1 MCIVND
7 AVQDTVGNG
16 GVADL
21 IVPVS
26 QRQLAGQDGGA
37 CGVTVIVD
45 FQEVASFDV
54 GEWSH
59 GPIVDNQHV
68 DAGDPVQ
75 EFGEAAV
82 DAGHGEIAQ

>member
-1 MCIVND
+1 M
-7 AVQDTVGNG
+7 
-16 GVADL
+16 
-21 IVPVS
+21 
-26 QRQLAGQDGGA
+26 
-37 CGVTVIVD
+37 GVTVIAD

-54 GEWSH
+54 GQWSH
-59 GPIVDNQHV
+59 GPIVDNQDV